1 MEEKILSAFLY
12 NKKLK
17 FSEIEK
23 SVKTRSNKL
32 AYHIKKLENQGILI
46 KEKEF
51 YSLSEFAQKII
62 PYLSSKQSALPV
74 ILIAIK
80 EKEKAF
86 LIKRKK
92 RPFLDKLSLPGG
104 RLLVGEEISDSV
116 KRIMKEKFSINA
128 KLSKINSVSLEHTIK
143 NKKKIHSFLLIFVT
157 ATTKDKINYLTLNK
171 KEMITSDYELIKNNL
186 NKEIKINTFL
196 TDL

>member
-12 NKKLK
+12 SKKLK

-80 EKEKAF
+80 EKEKVF

-104 RLLVGEEISDSV
+104 RLLVGEEINDSV

-157 ATTKDKINYLTLNK
+157 ATTKDKINYSTLNK

-186 NKEIKINTFL
+186 DKEIKINTFL
-196 TDL
+196 TKL

>member
-12 NKKLK
+12 
-17 FSEIEK
+17 S
-23 SVKTRSNKL
+23 
-32 AYHIKKLENQGILI
+32 KKLENQGILI

-51 YSLSEFAQKII
+51 YYLSEFAQKII

-80 EKEKAF
+80 EKEKIF

-92 RPFLDKLSLPGG
+92 RPFLNKLSLPGG

-128 KLSKINSVSLEHTIK
+128 KFSKINSVSLEHTIK

-157 ATTKDKINYLTLNK
+157 ATTKDKINYSTLNK
-171 KEMITSDYELIKNNL
+171 KEMIASDYELIKNNL
-186 NKEIKINTFL
+186 DKEIKINTFL
-196 TDL
+196 TKL

>member
-80 EKEKAF
+80 EKEKVF

-116 KRIMKEKFSINA
+116 KRIIKEKFSINA

>member
-80 EKEKAF
+80 EKEKIF

-92 RPFLDKLSLPGG
+92 RPFLNKLSLPGG

>member
-80 EKEKAF
+80 EKEKVF

>member
-12 NKKLK
+12 SKKLK

-23 SVKTRSNKL
+23 FVKTRSNKL
-32 AYHIKKLENQGILI
+32 AYHLKKLENQGILI

-51 YSLSEFAQKII
+51 YYLSEFAQKII

-80 EKEKAF
+80 EKEKVF

-128 KLSKINSVSLEHTIK
+128 KFSKINSVSLEHTIK

>member
-80 EKEKAF
+80 EKEKVF

-128 KLSKINSVSLEHTIK
+128 KFSKINSVSLEHTIK

>member
-12 NKKLK
+12 SKKLK

-23 SVKTRSNKL
+23 FVKTRSNKL
-32 AYHIKKLENQGILI
+32 AYHLKKLENQGILI

-51 YSLSEFAQKII
+51 YYLSEFAQKII

-80 EKEKAF
+80 
-86 LIKRKK
+86 
-92 RPFLDKLSLPGG
+92 
-104 RLLVGEEISDSV
+104 
-116 KRIMKEKFSINA
+116 
-128 KLSKINSVSLEHTIK
+128 

-157 ATTKDKINYLTLNK
+157 ATTKDKINYSTLNK
-171 KEMITSDYELIKNNL
+171 KEMIASDYELIKNNL
-186 NKEIKINTFL
+186 DKEIKINTFL
-196 TDL
+196 TKL

>member
-32 AYHIKKLENQGILI
+32 AYHLKKLENQGILI

-51 YSLSEFAQKII
+51 YYLSEFAQKII

-80 EKEKAF
+80 EKEKIF

-92 RPFLDKLSLPGG
+92 RPFLNKLSLPGG

-128 KLSKINSVSLEHTIK
+128 KFSKINSVSLEHTIK

-157 ATTKDKINYLTLNK
+157 ATTKDKINYSTLNK
-171 KEMITSDYELIKNNL
+171 KEMIASDYELIKNNL
-186 NKEIKINTFL
+186 DKEIKINTFL
-196 TDL
+196 TKL

>member
-80 EKEKAF
+80 EKEKVF

-116 KRIMKEKFSINA
+116 KRIMKKKDSFVLINFC
-128 KLSKINSVSLEHTIK
+128 NCN
-143 NKKKIHSFLLIFVT
+143 NKR
-157 ATTKDKINYLTLNK
+157 
-171 KEMITSDYELIKNNL
+171 
-186 NKEIKINTFL
+186 
-196 TDL
+196 

>member
-80 EKEKAF
+80 EKEKIF

>member
-74 ILIAIK
+74 ILIA
-80 EKEKAF
+80 
-86 LIKRKK
+86 
-92 RPFLDKLSLPGG
+92 
-104 RLLVGEEISDSV
+104 
-116 KRIMKEKFSINA
+116 MKEKFSINA

>member
-1 MEEKILSAFLY
+1 M
-12 NKKLK
+12 
-17 FSEIEK
+17 
-23 SVKTRSNKL
+23 
-32 AYHIKKLENQGILI
+32 
-46 KEKEF
+46 
-51 YSLSEFAQKII
+51 
-62 PYLSSKQSALPV
+62 
-74 ILIAIK
+74 
-80 EKEKAF
+80 
-86 LIKRKK
+86 
-92 RPFLDKLSLPGG
+92 PGG